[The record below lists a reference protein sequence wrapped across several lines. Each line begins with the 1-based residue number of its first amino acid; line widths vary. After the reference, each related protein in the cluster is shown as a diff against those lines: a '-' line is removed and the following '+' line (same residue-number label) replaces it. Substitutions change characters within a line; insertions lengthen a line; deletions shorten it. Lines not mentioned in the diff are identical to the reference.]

1 MKDDRSGG
9 RLLASQSWRTR
20 LTTCV
25 GFLKLGRGGR
35 ALLMALRKEVGCL
48 ASYGSG
54 GRHQGAD
61 NPCLPKATGCQ
72 GFSKDPMHPDDRSD
86 TSGNKPNRLS
96 PSHTPFAERSHHMS
110 KRDRFTRGVS
120 RFLLVPVLWALVSCT
135 DSVLA
140 PPGESPASRTL
151 TVAVDQTG
159 DSITSCSLV
168 EGVWVCTTTGSGAT
182 AQGDDPED
190 PECEYIGGVL
200 YCPSADGG

>member
-1 MKDDRSGG
+1 
-9 RLLASQSWRTR
+9 
-20 LTTCV
+20 
-25 GFLKLGRGGR
+25 
-35 ALLMALRKEVGCL
+35 MALRKEVGCL

-61 NPCLPKATGCQ
+61 NPCLPKATGCH
-72 GFSKDPMHPDDRSD
+72 GFSEDLMHPDDRSD

-110 KRDRFTRGVS
+110 KRDRFTRGVP
-120 RFLLVPVLWALVSCT
+120 RFLLVPALWALVSCT

-140 PPGESPASRTL
+140 PPGESPAEPDS
-151 TVAVDQTG
+151 DSGGGPGHG
-159 DSITSCSLV
+159 DSITSCILV
-168 EGVWVCTTTGSGAT
+168 EGVWVCTTTDPGAT

-200 YCPSADGG
+200 YCPSCR